1 MPHPSFLAFLSRG
14 DFETNK
20 KKLIFWGKSLNY
32 DYVSP
37 YFCIIKIN
45 KRIGKLNSCQ
55 IKCTVPVRTYF
66 LIIPH
71 FSPSEERII
80 VSRDANDSFQ
90 PNNTTRCDR
99 VFTLEAGTA
108 SSSRCFP
115 DDPSWKALIAVDREI
130 IIRRAPSS
138 ENQSRGGWGFSLA
151 GLVSIRC

>member
-20 KKLIFWGKSLNY
+20 KKLIFWGKCLNY

-55 IKCTVPVRTYF
+55 IKCTVPLCTYF